1 MMFGLREQFRYGECS
16 SCGSLWLVEP
26 PSDLSR
32 FYGDGYYSMAPGS
45 ARRVPAAWLWSTVL
59 LAVPRRL
66 APRLRGKRGVRN
78 FIVWLAGL
86 GVSLSDPI
94 ADVGGGEGA
103 LLFDMA
109 AHGFSDLW
117 GFDPF
122 IHADLDAGPVHLRR
136 AGVGAM
142 QEGFAAVMLH
152 HSLEHMADPVEVL
165 ESIGSR
171 LRPGGVVIL
180 RVPIAQSAAHRRYGV
195 NWVGLDAPRHLSIPT
210 EEGVRRAAER
220 AGLRIEEAS
229 YDSYALQ
236 FWGSELY
243 ARDIPLRDP
252 RSPAEASNETFSAR
266 DIDAWESESSMLNAS
281 RRGDSAAFVLRPSA
295 RRSL

>member
-1 MMFGLREQFRYGECS
+1 MFGLRERFRYGECS

-26 PSDLSR
+26 PSDLRR

-45 ARRVPAAWLWSTVL
+45 ARRLPAAWLWSTVL

-171 LRPGGVVIL
+171 LRPGGVIIL

-220 AGLRIEEAS
+220 AGLSIEEAS

-243 ARDIPLRDP
+243 VRDIPLRDP